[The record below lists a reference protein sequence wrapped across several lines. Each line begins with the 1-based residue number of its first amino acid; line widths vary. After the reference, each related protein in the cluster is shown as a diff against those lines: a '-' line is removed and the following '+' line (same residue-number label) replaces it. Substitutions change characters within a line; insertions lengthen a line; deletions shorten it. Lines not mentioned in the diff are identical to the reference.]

1 MREFGLRDVLVIEKS
16 PLYGGTSATSG
27 GGIWIP
33 CSRYAK
39 AAGAAD
45 SLDAARRYL
54 QATIPAG
61 LVPDVLLDTYL
72 EQGPRML
79 DFLHERTRVR
89 YKPRALPGL
98 LVVPAGCA
106 GGIARSSPSRCAAMR
121 SAMRPRRCD
130 RCIT

>member
-1 MREFGLRDVLVIEKS
+1 MSETTDHTVDLLIVGSGNGGLTAAVCAHEFGLRDVLVIEKS

-39 AAGAAD
+39 AAGADD
-45 SLDAARRYL
+45 SLDAARQYL

-79 DFLHERTRVR
+79 D
-89 YKPRALPGL
+89 
-98 LVVPAGCA
+98 
-106 GGIARSSPSRCAAMR
+106 
-121 SAMRPRRCD
+121 
-130 RCIT
+130 